1 MALLHNMSK
10 ECVKSELDL
19 FLVPLTQTS
28 IEKSVYVEIPPLT
41 AITDSAPLEF
51 FVSASSEDYLD
62 LNNTYL
68 FTRVKITRANGGN
81 PAQGDEVGFINYPGC
96 TMFSQVDISLGDK
109 LITQSSNTYPYRCI
123 IESLLN
129 YGKDTLETQFGSGL
143 FCMDTAG
150 HMEDVTAGGDNEGLN
165 KRMGYTEAGHV
176 LEMIAPIHSDLFFQ
190 EKLLINGIDLKIR
203 CTRAKNEFCLMR
215 NTIDDF
221 RVNILSASLFVK
233 KVTVSPAVKLA
244 HAKALMHTN
253 VKYPIDRV
261 CLKNFSIPAGTRVSN
276 QDNIFL
282 GQIPK
287 FIVLGFVDHEAFTG
301 SYARNPFN
309 FQHYDLEFLCLYVD
323 GQSYPSKPFQPNFA
337 RNNAIREYHQLFSA
351 TGKYLKNHAIA
362 INRDEFCRGYSLFC
376 FNLSPDEECG
386 DHVSLIK
393 NGNVRLEVRF
403 RNPLQRTINLVC
415 YSSYSSILEISARRQ
430 VLTDSF

>member
-28 IEKSVYVEIPPLT
+28 IEKSSYVEIQPLT
-41 AITDSAPLEF
+41 AIADSAPLDF
-51 FVSASSEDYLD
+51 FISASSEDYLD

-68 FTRVKITRANGGN
+68 LTRVKITKANGGN
-81 PAQGDEVGFINYPGC
+81 LAVGDEVGFINYPGA
-96 TMFSQVDISLGDK
+96 TLFSQVDISLGDR

-123 IESLLN
+123 IECLLN
-129 YGKDTLETQFGSGL
+129 YSKDTLKTQFGSGM
-143 FCMDTAG
+143 FCMDTAE
-150 HMEDVTAGGDNEGLN
+150 HMENVVGGQNRGLV
-165 KRMGYTEAGHV
+165 KRMEYTEGSRV
-176 LEMIAPIHSDLFFQ
+176 VEMIAPIHSDLFFQ
-190 EKLLINGIDLKIR
+190 DKLLINGVDLKIKF
-203 CTRAKNEFCLMR
+203 TRAKNEFCLMR
-215 NTIDDF
+215 STVEDY
-221 RVNILSASLFVK
+221 RVNILSASMFVK

-244 HAKALMHTN
+244 HAEALMHSN

-261 CLKNFSIPAGTRVSN
+261 CLKNFSIPAGTRVCN
-276 QDNIFL
+276 QENIFL

-301 SYARNPFN
+301 SYTRNPFN
-309 FQHYDLEFLCLYVD
+309 FQHCDIEFMCLYAD
-323 GQSYPSKPFQPNFA
+323 GQSYPTKPFQPDFA
-337 RNNAIREYHQLFSA
+337 NGHAIREYHQLYSS
-351 TGKYLKNHAIA
+351 TGKYLKNHAVA

-403 RNPLQRTINLVC
+403 RNPLQRTINIVC